1 MCAEAAN
8 DEELGLDRLDT
19 KGSQSFVS
27 CSQLSSV
34 PPVAYFFSG
43 GLYDTYMHI
52 YIYLSIYLSIYLFI
66 YILMHMYVYIYTL
79 YDI

>member
-1 MCAEAAN
+1 MTATASLSNSPPTDLKDMCAEAAN

-34 PPVAYFFSG
+34 PHVAYFFSG

-52 YIYLSIYLSIYLFI
+52 YIYIY
-66 YILMHMYVYIYTL
+66 
-79 YDI
+79 